1 MSAHARRGVVFALLA
16 YTMWGLFP
24 LYFKLLKS
32 VTPLEILSHRVIW
45 SLAVMVGVLAV
56 KRHWA
61 WLWALRRAWWRG
73 TWPAPPCWRSTGA
86 PTSGRSTTIT

>member
-1 MSAHARRGVVFALLA
+1 
-16 YTMWGLFP
+16 MWGLFP

-56 KRHWA
+56 KRH
-61 WLWALRRAWWRG
+61 
-73 TWPAPPCWRSTGA
+73 
-86 PTSGRSTTIT
+86 